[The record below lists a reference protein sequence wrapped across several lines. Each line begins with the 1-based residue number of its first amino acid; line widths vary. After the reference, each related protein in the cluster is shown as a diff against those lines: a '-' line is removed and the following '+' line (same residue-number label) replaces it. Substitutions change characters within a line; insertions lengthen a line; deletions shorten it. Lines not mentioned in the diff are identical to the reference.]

1 MEALHPRTLMNRLHP
16 LSRLLHLAA
25 VLAMVSAY
33 FVPLWQIQLWAPQ
46 YPEGLNMKIWIDHLS
61 GAFDIINGLNHYI
74 GMAMIREEMF
84 PEFGFM
90 THVMGGLIA
99 LGLLTAVMGTR
110 RWLWIYVVVL
120 ALGGL
125 AGLADFYRWSYEYG
139 HNLDPHAA
147 IQVPGMSYQPPLIGY
162 KALLN
167 FVAYSGPD
175 IGGFVM
181 IGSGMLSGLLLGW
194 EQFLRAGKKKGLS
207 GLAGSAALTVL
218 ALVTLSGCDR
228 GPEQVRYGKDE
239 CESCRMTI
247 SDQRFGCQIVTKK
260 GRVFKF
266 DDLCCMHE
274 FVQDGSLIESEVH
287 ERYVGDFNR
296 PNKFIPV
303 QSAYFLRGAVKS
315 PMASNTPAFAT
326 AAERDAVKLKTG
338 EGKESA
344 WPQVVMDH

>member
-1 MEALHPRTLMNRLHP
+1 
-16 LSRLLHLAA
+16 
-25 VLAMVSAY
+25 MVSA
-33 FVPLWQIQLWAPQ
+33 FFTPLWQIQLWAPQ

-90 THVMGGLIA
+90 IYVMGGLIA
-99 LGLLTAVMGTR
+99 LGLLSAFMGTR
-110 RWLWIYVVVL
+110 RWLWIYVITL
-120 ALGGL
+120 CLGAL

-147 IQVPGMSYQPPLIGY
+147 IQVPGMSYQPPIIGY

-175 IGGFVM
+175 IGGGIM
-181 IGSGMLSGLLLGW
+181 IVSGVFSGILLGW
-194 EQFLRAGKKKGLS
+194 EQFLRGRRKSPVKSS
-207 GLAGSAALTVL
+207 GVIHAAAIV
-218 ALVTLSGCDR
+218 VTLFVTIMITSCER
-228 GPEQVRYGKDE
+228 GPEAMRYGKDE

-266 DDLCCMHE
+266 DDLCCMHD
-274 FVQDGSLIESEVH
+274 FVKDGALIEGDIH

-296 PNKFIPV
+296 PNAFIPV
-303 QSAYFLRGAVKS
+303 QSAFFLRGAVKS

-326 AAERDAVKLKTG
+326 EAERDAVKASAG
-338 EGKESA
+338 EGAAAS
-344 WPQVVMDH
+344 WPQVVMEP

>member
-1 MEALHPRTLMNRLHP
+1 
-16 LSRLLHLAA
+16 
-25 VLAMVSAY
+25 MVSAY

-84 PEFGFM
+84 PEFQFM
-90 THVMGGLIA
+90 IYVMGGLIA
-99 LGLLTAVMGTR
+99 LGVFSAIMGTR
-110 RWLWIYVVVL
+110 RWLWVYVIVL
-120 ALGGL
+120 ALGAL

-175 IGGFVM
+175 IGGGIMV
-181 IGSGMLSGLLLGW
+181 GSGVLSGVLLGW
-194 EQFLRAGKKKGLS
+194 EQFLRGRKKKTSGSFVDATKAATVLS
-207 GLAGSAALTVL
+207 MLTVL
-218 ALVTLSGCDR
+218 LPSCER
-228 GPEQVRYGKDE
+228 GPEPMRYGKDE

-266 DDLCCMHE
+266 DDLCCMHDY
-274 FVQDGSLIESEVH
+274 VKDGALIENDIH

-296 PNKFIPV
+296 PNVFIPV
-303 QSAYFLRGAVKS
+303 QSAFFLSGAIKS

-326 AAERDAVKLKTG
+326 AAERDAVKAKTG
-338 EGKESA
+338 EGEASS
-344 WPQVVMDH
+344 WPQVVTEN